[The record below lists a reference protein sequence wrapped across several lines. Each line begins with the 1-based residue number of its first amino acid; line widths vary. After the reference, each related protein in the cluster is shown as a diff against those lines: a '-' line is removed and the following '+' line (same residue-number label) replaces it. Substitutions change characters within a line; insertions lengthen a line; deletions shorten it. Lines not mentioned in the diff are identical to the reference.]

1 MSPYHSRDVPLRAGA
16 MADIDPITSIIIVH
30 GQPVEPTAPE
40 TYTVVNVNLN
50 SNAGGAYIYL
60 AYSRSSI
67 HGDPITGLQVFAE
80 YQSNTFPGQPG
91 FIRVNNDLSE
101 GAGGKY
107 VFAFYKKNQANHP
120 IYHVDVLAGSSSRTY
135 PSDDTWVRINQDT
148 NERAGGSYVYICYKE
163 TP

>member
-1 MSPYHSRDVPLRAGA
+1 MTGTDS
-16 MADIDPITSIIIVH
+16 ITSIIILR
-30 GQPVEPTAPE
+30 GQPVVPTVPA

-50 SNAGGAYIYL
+50 SNAGGAYLYL

-91 FIRVNNDLSE
+91 FTRVNNDLSE

-107 VFAFYKKNQANHP
+107 VFAFYKKKIRQ
-120 IYHVDVLAGSSSRTY
+120 IVQFIMWMFWLVLAAELTLLMTLGCELTKILMKVLVEVMSISATRKLHEM
-135 PSDDTWVRINQDT
+135 DHM
-148 NERAGGSYVYICYKE
+148 ICSGMI
-163 TP
+163 